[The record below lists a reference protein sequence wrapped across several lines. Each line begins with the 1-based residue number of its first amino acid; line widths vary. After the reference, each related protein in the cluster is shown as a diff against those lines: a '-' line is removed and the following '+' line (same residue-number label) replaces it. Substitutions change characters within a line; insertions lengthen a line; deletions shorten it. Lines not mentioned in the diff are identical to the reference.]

1 MKVPNMNTTMTKT
14 EVLNALRELISDCI
28 GVDVDE
34 IDAHSRFFDDLD
46 GESIDVIDMMFR
58 CEKRFGV
65 RVELQSLL
73 SNLELAPDG
82 TLSEGSLREL
92 QSNRP
97 EINWATRFQELTSRN
112 PREIL
117 TVDLICELILVHL
130 NQQLDA
136 RGPAVASDIQNT
148 GIQVVTAPAPT

>member
-1 MKVPNMNTTMTKT
+1 MTKND
-14 EVLNALRELISDCI
+14 VLDALREVISDCI
-28 GVDVDE
+28 AVDIDE

-65 RVELQSLL
+65 RVDLQGLL

-82 TLSEGSLREL
+82 TLSEPSLREL

-97 EINWATRFQELTSRN
+97 EIDWATRFQELTSRN
-112 PREIL
+112 PRDIL

-130 NQQLDA
+130 NQQSDSG
-136 RGPAVASDIQNT
+136 GPDSVRDVRVAGQQDPAEP
-148 GIQVVTAPAPT
+148 APA